1 MSSILLWSIWSL
13 KNSTAYGFAV
23 INIQHIRK
31 NTDNNWNVKTKLF
44 SVNLGSISCENVD
57 LQENLKIFQ
66 TIDNANENVT
76 LPSMDD
82 AKKVL
87 KEKCVNVS
95 GSEAAYTRV
104 VEAAETLKE
113 CATNLMDIGQLQNDI
128 EEAVPKGELDT
139 VFNK

>member
-1 MSSILLWSIWSL
+1 MLSTYSL
-13 KNSTAYGFAV
+13 ISEF
-23 INIQHIRK
+23 INA
-31 NTDNNWNVKTKLF
+31 DNNENHVETKQY

-57 LQENLKIFQ
+57 LQANLKIFQ
-66 TIDNANENVT
+66 TIDNASGNVT

-104 VEAAETLKE
+104 VEATETLKE

-128 EEAVPKGELDT
+128 EEAVPKGELDA